1 VAATIF
7 PIGVRYSHVL
17 RPELADRWEQ
27 LYGAGVESVSVV
39 AFAAEVSE
47 ADLALDSNLTQ
58 ARRTVAEVTCRAC
71 LSWEHFTKA
80 HA

>member
-1 VAATIF
+1 MWRPPSSRSA
-7 PIGVRYSHVL
+7 VRYSHVL
-17 RPELADRWEQ
+17 RPELADRWER

-58 ARRTVAEVTCRAC
+58 A
-71 LSWEHFTKA
+71 
-80 HA
+80 